1 VTPLVI
7 DGGLLEICKVVAGVK
22 GWSMQQ
28 TAERML
34 ANFKAFYAGQ
44 MSPS

>member
-7 DGGLLEICKVVAGVK
+7 DCGLLEICRVVAGVK

-44 MSPS
+44 MT

>member
-1 VTPLVI
+1 MVI
-7 DGGLLEICKVVAGVK
+7 DAGMLEICKVVAGVK

-34 ANFKAFYAGQ
+34 TNFRQFYAGQ
-44 MSPS
+44 IS